1 MEPELAPPPSA
12 NTPDPGWAL
21 DEVKL
26 AFPLLLSSSVLLLP
40 PMDNLAFLCPKLLL
54 YLCGGPGFGELDT
67 EEGTSAAIGEP
78 REGTEPYGPRV
89 DGARAS
95 AKAAKGDAFPND
107 PRGTEVIS
115 CSACEGEADNE
126 GLLKGMKDTD
136 GLLPTPGPPSAD
148 RRDDLDPC
156 ADRVFGGALLDIVS
170 SGDSEPATRAARRA
184 DNGLELAGG
193 PGWWKVDILP

>member
-54 YLCGGPGFGELDT
+54 YLCGGPGFGEEDI
-67 EEGTSAAIGEP
+67 EGASATFGEP
-78 REGTEPYGPRV
+78 REGIEPYGPRV
-89 DGARAS
+89 EGALAS

-136 GLLPTPGPPSAD
+136 GLLPSVE
-148 RRDDLDPC
+148 RREDLDPC
-156 ADRVFGGALLDIVS
+156 ADRKFGCALLDTVS
-170 SGDSEPATRAARRA
+170 SGDSEPAIRAARRA
-184 DNGLELAGG
+184 DKGLELVGG
-193 PGWWKVDILP
+193 PGWWNVDILP